1 MTPSRPSPTDW
12 AMFTVCVVTWGS
24 AYACV
29 HVALAAEAQ
38 PWTIVAG
45 RLWIATI
52 ALHAWLWFR
61 RATGREPPS
70 TPRSTGKLVALG
82 LIGAALPFAL
92 LSWAQTRIDS
102 GLVGI
107 LAALTP
113 ILVGFTGPLFANEE
127 RLTSGRILGL
137 ALGFAGVV
145 VLMGPEALAGLGG
158 PELLGQLAAAG
169 GAVAYAVNALM
180 ARRGVEIPPLEAAA
194 GWTLWGAV
202 FATPFAFTTWAGPPL
217 PLAWV
222 MIVVLALGAT
232 GVASI
237 AYFMLLR
244 SAGPTFVTQ
253 TNYILPLCA
262 VALGA
267 VLFGERLDWNAG
279 AALVLIGLGLVTTQ
293 DGWRRFERFL
303 RRPA

>member
-1 MTPSRPSPTDW
+1 MTAARPSPTDW
-12 AMFTVCVVTWGS
+12 ALFALCVVTWGS

-29 HVALAAEAQ
+29 RVALEAEAQ

-45 RLWIATI
+45 RLWIATA
-52 ALHAWLWFR
+52 ALHLFLWMR
-61 RATGREPPS
+61 RAAGKEPPP
-70 TPRSTGKLVALG
+70 TPRSTGKIVALG
-82 LIGAALPFAL
+82 LVGAAAPFAL

-113 ILVGFTGPLFANEE
+113 ILVGFTGPLLAFEE
-127 RLTSGRILGL
+127 RLTAAKIVGL
-137 ALGFAGVV
+137 LLGFAGVV
-145 VLMGPEALAGLGG
+145 VLIGPEALAGLGG

-169 GAVAYAVNALM
+169 GAIAYAANALM

-194 GWTLWGAV
+194 GWTLWGAL
-202 FATPFAFTTWAGPPL
+202 FATPFAVTTWAGQPEPM
-217 PLAWV
+217 AWI

-237 AYFMLLR
+237 AYFVLLR
-244 SAGPTFVTQ
+244 SVGPSFVSQ

-267 VLFGERLDWNAG
+267 LLFGERLDWNAAG
-279 AALVLIGLGLVTTQ
+279 ALVLIGLGLIATQ
-293 DGWRRFERFL
+293 GGWRRR
-303 RRPA
+303 

>member
-1 MTPSRPSPTDW
+1 VSVAKPGSTDW
-12 AMFTVCVVTWGS
+12 ALFALCVLFWGS

-29 HVALAAEAQ
+29 HVALDADAT

-45 RLWIATI
+45 RLWLATI
-52 ALHAWLWFR
+52 ALHLWLWMQ
-61 RATGREPPS
+61 RARGKEPAP
-70 TPRSTGKLVALG
+70 TPRSAGKLALLG
-82 LIGAALPFAL
+82 FVGAMLPFAL

-127 RLTSGRILGL
+127 RLTSGRVIGL
-137 ALGFAGVV
+137 LLGFAGVV
-145 VLMGPEALAGLGG
+145 VLTGPEALAGLGG

-169 GAVAYAVNALM
+169 GAAAYAVNALM

-194 GWTLWGAV
+194 GWTFWGALY
-202 FATPFAFTTWAGPPL
+202 ATPFAMMTWEGPPQ
-217 PLAWV
+217 PMAWV

-232 GVASI
+232 GVASM
-237 AYFMLLR
+237 AYFVLLR
-244 SAGPTFVTQ
+244 SVGPTFVSQ

-267 VLFGERLDWNAG
+267 LLFGERLDWNAAG
-279 AALVLIGLGLVTTQ
+279 ALLLIGLGLVTTQ
-293 DGWRRFERFL
+293 DGWRRLGLKL
-303 RRPA
+303 RSA

>member
-1 MTPSRPSPTDW
+1 MSQRPSPTDW
-12 AMFTVCVVTWGS
+12 ALFSVCVATWGS

-29 HVALAAEAQ
+29 RVALEAQAQ

-52 ALHAWLWFR
+52 ALHLILWAR
-61 RATGREPPS
+61 RADGREPPPTANS
-70 TPRSTGKLVALG
+70 AGKLALLG
-82 LIGAALPFAL
+82 FVGAMLPFAL

-113 ILVGFTGPLFANEE
+113 ILVGFSGPFFARED
-127 RLTSGRILGL
+127 RLTAAKVIGL
-137 ALGFAGVV
+137 VLGFAGVV

-169 GAVAYAVNALM
+169 GAVAYAVNAVL
-180 ARRGVEIPPLEAAA
+180 ARRGAEIPPLESAA

-202 FATPFAFTTWAGPPL
+202 FATPFAVTTWTGAPQ
-217 PLAWV
+217 PLAWA

-253 TNYILPLCA
+253 TNYLLPLCA

-267 VLFGERLDWNAG
+267 VLFGERLDWNAA
-279 AALVLIGLGLVTTQ
+279 AALLLIGLGLITTQ
-293 DGWRRFERFL
+293 DGWRRLELYL

>member
-1 MTPSRPSPTDW
+1 VTPATPRPSSADW
-12 AMFTVCVVTWGS
+12 ALFALCVVFWGS

-29 HVALAAEAQ
+29 HVALGAGAD

-45 RLWIATI
+45 RLWLATI
-52 ALHAWLWFR
+52 ALHLWLWLQR
-61 RATGREPPS
+61 RAGRAPPP
-70 TPRSTGKLVALG
+70 TPHSAGKLAMLG
-82 LIGAALPFAL
+82 LVGAALPFAL

-113 ILVGFTGPLFANEE
+113 ILVGFAGPALVGDG
-127 RLTSGRILGL
+127 RLTLARVIGL
-137 ALGFAGVV
+137 LLGFAGVV
-145 VLMGPEALAGLGG
+145 VLMGADALAGLGNG
-158 PELLGQLAAAG
+158 EVLGQLAAAG
-169 GAVAYAVNALM
+169 AATAYAVNALL

-194 GWTLWGAV
+194 GWTLWGAL
-202 FATPFAFTTWAGPPL
+202 FATPFAVLAWDGPPEAL
-217 PLAWV
+217 GWI

-237 AYFMLLR
+237 AYFELLR
-244 SAGPTFVTQ
+244 TVGPNFVSQ

-267 VLFGERLDWNAG
+267 ALFGERLDWNAAL
-279 AALVLIGLGLVTTQ
+279 AALLIGAGLVTTQ
-293 DGWRRFERFL
+293 EGWRRLFGR
-303 RRPA
+303 